1 MAKPVNLYK
10 YTVEVDTDQMT
21 KNDKTSIER
30 SLKHQDTE
38 NLETLGALESVLKL
52 KRGYVFRLPEK
63 NQAVVMQLSG
73 GIDSVTTVS
82 LLIEKYRLHIYP
94 IFIDRGQS
102 RVKQEEGSVDF
113 FNQYYLKR
121 YPKYYHPVFKI
132 KTKVPPLEIRKVII
146 SKASE
151 KISKKSEQR
160 WGIPMYASLLTE
172 YSAQYAYFLQHT
184 KKIKIRTI
192 FCAAVP
198 SDSEQMAHHSLT
210 GMRSIMLNMCCQTND
225 YSWQFTSP
233 WVEKELLNYI
243 GKDDLIRWA
252 DEKNIPIEK
261 TWSCYFKG
269 SAHCGRCV
277 GCYSRQIFFKKAEV
291 KDKTQYKYYWKEELK
306 LKINYKLKKLKKL
319 LPI

>member
-1 MAKPVNLYK
+1 
-10 YTVEVDTDQMT
+10 MT
-21 KNDKTSIER
+21 KPNKTSIER
-30 SLKHQDTE
+30 SLNQQDTE
-38 NLETLGALESVLKL
+38 NLETLKAVEKVLLL
-52 KRGYVFRLPEK
+52 KRGFVFKMPPK
-63 NQAVVMQLSG
+63 NSPVVLQLSG

-82 LLIEKYRLHIYP
+82 LLIEKYKLHIYP
-94 IFIDRGQS
+94 LFIDRGQS

-113 FNQYYLKR
+113 FNQYYLKK

-132 KTKVPPLEIRKVII
+132 KTKVPPLEIRSVII

-151 KISKKSEQR
+151 KISRKSEQR

-184 KKIKIRTI
+184 KKLKIRTI

-225 YSWQFTSP
+225 YSWQFSSP
-233 WVEKELLNYI
+233 WVETELLQYI
-243 GKDDLIRWA
+243 GKEDLIKWA
-252 DEKNIPIEK
+252 DQKNIPIEK

-269 SAHCGRCV
+269 KTHCGRCV
-277 GCYSRQIFFKKAEV
+277 GCYSRQIFFKKAGV
-291 KDKTQYKYYWKEELK
+291 VDKTKYNDYWQEQLK
-306 LKINYKLKKLKKL
+306 LKINYKLKRLKKL
-319 LPI
+319 INL